1 MKYRTKVIINGA
13 ELPDEQKDNASSIT
27 GVSVTGSCGNG
38 FQIGSTAS
46 SMLEFTVIKP
56 YKESFDG
63 DKVDF
68 YVLPM
73 ESEEEESRTDALEA
87 EVGDREETE
96 HIEDTDEENDVD
108 TEETEDTDEE
118 AEDVTEAE
126 EVESE
131 AEMDALELD
140 LYDVMNGEAA
150 EDGEGTEEEAVLEG
164 DGWDILGTFYVFK
177 QQNNND
183 GTVTLQCFDGFQLM
197 NDPYIPAQK
206 NGTFQQFYD
215 DIRAQCQAKGIIV
228 DEETFEAEMNPV
240 LEWNQDCTLRE
251 AIGYLAGL
259 QGGFAT
265 FGDDN
270 TLGISYFGY
279 NDEVLLTSEL
289 LSRTTT
295 SAGETMVDGIVC
307 TVNLKQDTMEVGE
320 GGQSLYM
327 YNPFMTQELL
337 DNIFS
342 QYRGIRYTG
351 AVVQARWDPSL
362 VPGEF
367 VRIMTDSEYMNYVA
381 MNNAMANS
389 AGKTAAEIL
398 NLKKEINAVGKSLL
412 VSTQKITFGGETTA
426 EIRSHLMTETEK
438 ANAPLSPSDAK
449 FRVVT
454 ADLIRT
460 KELIAQKAEI
470 EDLKA
475 TNALIKN
482 LQAEDATITGKVTA
496 AEANIESV
504 KADYVKASE
513 FDVKTATIA
522 KAEIGKA
529 TIKDAQLE
537 SINGNKIEDGSIV
550 AAALSKEVIKNFNN
564 SNVYYQAEAP
574 EGTELKEGDIWY
586 KTLTKASGDRAGVIF
601 VYDGIEW
608 VNKPFDSESILA
620 GSITAAEIAA
630 NTITASQINMENLQ
644 TNMARIGEATKN
656 HVLITEKDVQI
667 RNGKKVV
674 ASYGDSIRLGE
685 AASQHIS
692 VDNAGL
698 AIQDRDKKQ
707 FEVRTLT
714 KNQTFTDVWLNVDT
728 MDPGTGPDT
737 SKVFSAAE
745 IDSILDSTYYDEEI
759 LDLTFP
765 SQGVPKVTL
774 IFGGGNSGYN
784 VPTDPSSA
792 IYFTAADQDI
802 AGETLKLVID
812 YRDNPSGVNGV
823 FNWMELSAI
832 KVEYTINFTPTTVRI
847 GDGATED
854 VFINDGTSVN
864 SFKALKVGKGMSRE
878 GNWQND
884 NAFDVDFN
892 GNAYIGGSLNVN
904 GDTETQVLYAGM
916 ISCLRTINCKELIAA
931 GPEGEE
937 VSFTT
942 TVSGTGKIT
951 LKTGAVEYQP
961 RWWRCG
967 NIVQMEVGTKCTG
980 KVASG
985 ADIAAGK
992 ITGVPKPITK
1002 SGVRAVS
1009 YYGNN
1014 ANISY
1019 MGSDGTFYARN
1030 AGADALGK
1038 GNNCIGG
1045 FTYITDGTM
1054 L

>member
-1 MKYRTKVIINGA
+1 MAVK
-13 ELPDEQKDNASSIT
+13 
-27 GVSVTGSCGNG
+27 GS
-38 FQIGSTAS
+38 A
-46 SMLEFTVIKP
+46 
-56 YKESFDG
+56 
-63 DKVDF
+63 
-68 YVLPM
+68 
-73 ESEEEESRTDALEA
+73 
-87 EVGDREETE
+87 
-96 HIEDTDEENDVD
+96 
-108 TEETEDTDEE
+108 
-118 AEDVTEAE
+118 
-126 EVESE
+126 
-131 AEMDALELD
+131 
-140 LYDVMNGEAA
+140 
-150 EDGEGTEEEAVLEG
+150 
-164 DGWDILGTFYVFK
+164 
-177 QQNNND
+177 
-183 GTVTLQCFDGFQLM
+183 TVTL
-197 NDPYIPAQK
+197 
-206 NGTFQQFYD
+206 
-215 DIRAQCQAKGIIV
+215 
-228 DEETFEAEMNPV
+228 
-240 LEWNQDCTLRE
+240 
-251 AIGYLAGL
+251 
-259 QGGFAT
+259 
-265 FGDDN
+265 
-270 TLGISYFGY
+270 
-279 NDEVLLTSEL
+279 
-289 LSRTTT
+289 
-295 SAGETMVDGIVC
+295 
-307 TVNLKQDTMEVGE
+307 
-320 GGQSLYM
+320 
-327 YNPFMTQELL
+327 
-337 DNIFS
+337 S
-342 QYRGIRYTG
+342 QYRDTEGVTRYYKL
-351 AVVQARWDPSL
+351 QSSSL
-362 VPGEF
+362 AAPDKPANVKPNETPAGWSK
-367 VRIMTDSEYMNYVA
+367 SEPACDITKTLYTCDVTVFSDKTTHVSDVSKSTSYEAAKEAWNKA
-381 MNNAMANS
+381 NNAQGTADKAQSS
-389 AGKTAAEIL
+389 ADKAQNTATEAAKTADNYISADSTGIM
-398 NLKKEINAVGKSLL
+398 
-412 VSTQKITFGGETTA
+412 VSENKGA
-426 EIRSHLMTETEK
+426 
-438 ANAPLSPSDAK
+438 
-449 FRVVT
+449 
-454 ADLIRT
+454 T
-460 KELIAQKAEI
+460 KE
-470 EDLKA
+470 
-475 TNALIKN
+475 TP
-482 LQAEDATITGKVTA
+482 
-496 AEANIESV
+496 
-504 KADYVKASE
+504 
-513 FDVKTATIA
+513 
-522 KAEIGKA
+522 
-529 TIKDAQLE
+529 
-537 SINGNKIEDGSIV
+537 
-550 AAALSKEVIKNFNN
+550 
-564 SNVYYQAEAP
+564 SN
-574 EGTELKEGDIWY
+574 
-586 KTLTKASGDRAGVIF
+586 
-601 VYDGIEW
+601 
-608 VNKPFDSESILA
+608 
-620 GSITAAEIAA
+620 
-630 NTITASQINMENLQ
+630 
-644 TNMARIGEATKN
+644 ATKN
-656 HVLITEKDVQI
+656 NVLITEKDVQI

-812 YRDNPSGVNGV
+812 YRDNPSGVHGV
-823 FNWMELSAI
+823 FNWLELSAI

-937 VSFTT
+937 LSFTT
-942 TVSGTGKIT
+942 TVSGTGKIILT
-951 LKTGAVEYQP
+951 TGAVEYQP

-967 NIVQMEVGTKCTG
+967 SIVQMEVGTKCTG

-985 ADIAAGK
+985 ANIAAGK
-992 ITGVPKPITK
+992 ITGVPKPITG

-1038 GNNCIGG
+1038 DNNCIGG